1 MPIAVNED
9 IAGRLDEVARILA
22 EQGANRFR
30 VQAYQRAATAL
41 RGLARPVSDIFAAEG
56 LEGLEKLPGVGESI
70 GRAIRDVVQH
80 GKLAMLDRLRGEHD
94 PIELLRSV
102 PGIGTVL
109 AWKLYDD
116 LGIET
121 LEELESAAHDGR
133 LEALAGLGTKR
144 LAGVRDSLAHR
155 LGRAR
160 LSVSP
165 APKSDEPAVAELLD
179 VDNEYRREAAKDTL
193 QKIAPR
199 RFNPTGE
206 TWLPVLHTARGKR
219 HYTAFYSNTA
229 RAHDLHK
236 SRDWVVLYQ
245 EGEGAERQYTVIT
258 SEFGRLN
265 GRRIVRGR
273 EEECEDYYTH
283 AGEPSLKQSNLF
295 PSLSEK

>member
-1 MPIAVNED
+1 
-9 IAGRLDEVARILA
+9 
-22 EQGANRFR
+22 
-30 VQAYQRAATAL
+30 
-41 RGLARPVSDIFAAEG
+41 
-56 LEGLEKLPGVGESI
+56 
-70 GRAIRDVVQH
+70 
-80 GKLAMLDRLRGEHD
+80 
-94 PIELLRSV
+94 
-102 PGIGTVL
+102 L

-133 LEALAGLGTKR
+133 LEALAGLGAKR

-165 APKSDEPAVAELLD
+165 APKSDEPGVAELLD

-193 QKIAPR
+193 KRIAPR
-199 RFNPTGE
+199 RFNHTGE

-258 SEFGRLN
+258 SEFGRLK